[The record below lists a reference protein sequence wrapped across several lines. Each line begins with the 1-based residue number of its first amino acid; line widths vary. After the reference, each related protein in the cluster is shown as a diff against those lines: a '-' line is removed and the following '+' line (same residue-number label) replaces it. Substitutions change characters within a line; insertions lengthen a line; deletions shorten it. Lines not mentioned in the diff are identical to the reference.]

1 MSLFIIDEKK
11 CKKDGICVAE
21 CPVGILEMK
30 DPEAPPKPIRFA
42 DKICI
47 RCGHCVAVC
56 PHGAFS
62 LATMKTEDCP
72 PVDRKL
78 LPTAEQF
85 AHLARARRSIRVYKD
100 KPVDD
105 SELVALIDVARF
117 APTAKNTQ
125 QVGWLVVNGKDK
137 MHRLAAMSVDWMR
150 QMIEEKS
157 PLVKVYGMSGVVRA
171 WENGNDAVLRGAPAL
186 IVAHAPEDYGGSLI
200 DSTIA
205 LTTLE
210 LAAAASGLGCCWAGF
225 FMIAAANW
233 QPIKDMLALPEGR
246 QPFGALMA
254 GYPKF
259 RYWRLPERNKAE
271 IIWR

>member
-1 MSLFIIDEKK
+1 MALFIIDEKK

-30 DPEAPPKPIRFA
+30 DPDAPPTPIRFA
-42 DKICI
+42 EKICI

-62 LATMKTEDCP
+62 LETMKTKDCP
-72 PVDRKL
+72 PLDRKL
-78 LPTAEQF
+78 LPTAAQF
-85 AHLARARRSIRVYKD
+85 AHLARARRSIRVYKK
-100 KPVDD
+100 KPVPDK
-105 SELVALIDVARF
+105 ELASLINIARY

-125 QVGWLVVNGKDK
+125 QIGWLVVNGKEK
-137 MHRLAAMSVDWMR
+137 MHQLAAMSVDWMR

-157 PLVKVYGMSGVVRA
+157 PLTKVYGMSGVVRA
-171 WENGNDAVLRGAPAL
+171 WENGTDAVLRGAPAL
-186 IVAHAPEDYGGSLI
+186 IVAHAPADYGGSLI

-233 QPIKDMLALPEGR
+233 QPVKQMLALPEGR
-246 QPFGALMA
+246 QPFGALMV

-259 RYWRLPERNKAE
+259 RYWRLPERNEAT
-271 IIWR
+271 ILWR